1 MSQTGHICVPPLFL
15 DSPGKP
21 CMKWKG
27 WLRAFENYI
36 ISIDGQG
43 YSPERKK
50 SLLFGLLGK
59 AGQEVFDSLPVYVNP
74 HGATAPLNE
83 YQEAVR
89 RLELQYA
96 EECNIMVGRHKFA
109 LRKQEEGETIEEYI
123 ACLRVLAQDCEFAAM
138 TDTYIRDQVVFYC
151 HSKKVQERLL
161 SCRNPSLKDV
171 IAIAKAVERSMVSS
185 KELANT
191 SQASNVFYVQDSRK
205 HVPKA
210 SDRAASDRGG
220 GRRQLVCFRCGS
232 KDHLADS
239 RACPAVHKSCSKCRK
254 LGHFAA
260 VCKAKKY
267 NTGMKV
273 SSVSESDTDADADI
287 VLSIDGE
294 DGRVKGP
301 IGSVMIGVIKLP
313 FTADSGS
320 PLTLISDRTFDSK
333 WQDVR
338 LHETDVSPK
347 AFGEHDIVM
356 KGYFWDSLTFR
367 GRTVRTKIYVAENGR
382 SLVGWKDLA
391 KLGVMLV
398 PGAEDPIVLRDDW
411 VNYVQP
417 DDLHDGLAEVLE
429 MFDSVFE
436 NKVGCVRG
444 FVHAIRLKK
453 GALPIKHKVRTIPLS
468 VRGELKAVL
477 DKLKREGVIEEAG
490 ASEWVSAIV
499 VSKKKRTGDIRL
511 GRRCMSELTPKFNK
525 WYDMNREIEAESDER
540 LRVKARIVAKQEN
553 NKRYADMANRAKTK
567 NIAQGDWV
575 LVKKPNRVM
584 KGESVFQTPVR
595 VQGVTRG
602 AVCLEGAGW
611 RSKDNIVRLKAGQE
625 KIIMKDVRVDGAE
638 CTDDVD
644 EWQTHE
650 ARDVVIDEE
659 ECANTPSRRG
669 ISGQGSAE
677 RCEKAWRG
685 LTDASGQNG
694 CRPESVESDS
704 HNVMVSSREGA
715 CAVKSNSLQYV
726 TPSRPIRRIRAPKRF
741 EDFVMRRL
749 MTPRPIRSE
758 DGRDVRGRRSGK
770 AEARTKRGVAAGR
783 LLVGLIS
790 CGKNK
795 RY

>member
-21 CMKWKG
+21 RMKWKG

-36 ISIDGQG
+36 VSIDGQG

-96 EECNIMVGRHKFA
+96 EE
-109 LRKQEEGETIEEYI
+109 
-123 ACLRVLAQDCEFAAM
+123 
-138 TDTYIRDQVVFYC
+138 
-151 HSKKVQERLL
+151 
-161 SCRNPSLKDV
+161 
-171 IAIAKAVERSMVSS
+171 
-185 KELANT
+185 
-191 SQASNVFYVQDSRK
+191 
-205 HVPKA
+205 
-210 SDRAASDRGG
+210 
-220 GRRQLVCFRCGS
+220 
-232 KDHLADS
+232 
-239 RACPAVHKSCSKCRK
+239 K

-267 NTGMKV
+267 STGMKV

-301 IGSVMIGVIKLP
+301 IGSVMIGAIKLP
-313 FTADSGS
+313 FTADSSS

-367 GRTVRTKIYVAENGR
+367 GRTVRTKIYVAEKGR

-417 DDLHDGLAEVLE
+417 DDLHEGLAEVLE
-429 MFDSVFE
+429 IFDSVFE
-436 NKVGCVRG
+436 NK
-444 FVHAIRLKK
+444 
-453 GALPIKHKVRTIPLS
+453 
-468 VRGELKAVL
+468 
-477 DKLKREGVIEEAG
+477 
-490 ASEWVSAIV
+490 
-499 VSKKKRTGDIRL
+499 
-511 GRRCMSELTPKFNK
+511 
-525 WYDMNREIEAESDER
+525 WYDMKKEIEAGSDER
-540 LRVKARIVAKQEN
+540 LRVKARIMAKQES
-553 NKRYADMANRAKTK
+553 NKRYADIVNRAKTK

-602 AVCLEGAGW
+602 AVCLEGVGW
-611 RSKDNIVRLKAGQE
+611 RSKDDIVRLKAGQE
-625 KIIMKDVRVDGAE
+625 EIIMRGGRMDGAE
-638 CTDDVD
+638 STDDVD

-659 ECANTPSRRG
+659 ECVNTPSSPG
-669 ISGQGSAE
+669 MSGQGSAE

-685 LTDASGQNG
+685 LMDAEGQNG

-704 HNVMVSSREGA
+704 HNVMGSGREDA
-715 CAVKSNSLQYV
+715 CAVRANSLQGDVVRELTYE
-726 TPSRPIRRIRAPKRF
+726 TGRDRIGPSSMFGRLMTSRPIRI
-741 EDFVMRRL
+741 
-749 MTPRPIRSE
+749 E
-758 DGRDVRGRRSGK
+758 DGRDVRGRRGGE
-770 AEARTKRGVAAGR
+770 AEARTKRGFAAGR

>member
-123 ACLRVLAQDCEFAAM
+123 ACLRVLAQDCEFAVM

-205 HVPKA
+205 HVPGN
-210 SDRAASDRGG
+210 SERAASDRGG
-220 GRRQLVCFRCGS
+220 GRRQLVCYRCGS

-273 SSVSESDTDADADI
+273 SSVSENDTDADADM

-338 LHETDVSPK
+338 LHETD
-347 AFGEHDIVM
+347 
-356 KGYFWDSLTFR
+356 
-367 GRTVRTKIYVAENGR
+367 
-382 SLVGWKDLA
+382 
-391 KLGVMLV
+391 
-398 PGAEDPIVLRDDW
+398 
-411 VNYVQP
+411 
-417 DDLHDGLAEVLE
+417 
-429 MFDSVFE
+429 
-436 NKVGCVRG
+436 
-444 FVHAIRLKK
+444 
-453 GALPIKHKVRTIPLS
+453 
-468 VRGELKAVL
+468 
-477 DKLKREGVIEEAG
+477 
-490 ASEWVSAIV
+490 
-499 VSKKKRTGDIRL
+499 
-511 GRRCMSELTPKFNK
+511 

-553 NKRYADMANRAKTK
+553 NKRYADMVNRAKTK

-611 RSKDNIVRLKAGQE
+611 RSKDDIVRLKAGQE
-625 KIIMKDVRVDGAE
+625 KIIMKDVRVHGAE
-638 CTDDVD
+638 GTDDVD

-659 ECANTPSRRG
+659 ECVNTPSRPG
-669 ISGQGSAE
+669 ISGQASAE

-685 LTDASGQNG
+685 LTAASGQNG

-704 HNVMVSSREGA
+704 HNVMGSSLEDA
-715 CAVKSNSLQYV
+715 CAVKANSLQYV

-741 EDFVMRRL
+741 EDFVMR
-749 MTPRPIRSE
+749 
-758 DGRDVRGRRSGK
+758 
-770 AEARTKRGVAAGR
+770 
-783 LLVGLIS
+783 
-790 CGKNK
+790 
-795 RY
+795 

>member
-43 YSPERKK
+43 YNPERKK

-109 LRKQEEGETIEEYI
+109 LQKQEEGETIEEYI
-123 ACLRVLAQDCEFAAM
+123 ACLRVLAQDCEFSAT

-205 HVPKA
+205 H
-210 SDRAASDRGG
+210 
-220 GRRQLVCFRCGS
+220 
-232 KDHLADS
+232 
-239 RACPAVHKSCSKCRK
+239 
-254 LGHFAA
+254 
-260 VCKAKKY
+260 
-267 NTGMKV
+267 
-273 SSVSESDTDADADI
+273 SDTDADADI

-436 NKVGCVRG
+436 NK
-444 FVHAIRLKK
+444 
-453 GALPIKHKVRTIPLS
+453 
-468 VRGELKAVL
+468 
-477 DKLKREGVIEEAG
+477 
-490 ASEWVSAIV
+490 
-499 VSKKKRTGDIRL
+499 
-511 GRRCMSELTPKFNK
+511 

-611 RSKDNIVRLKAGQE
+611 RSKDDIVRLKAGQE

-758 DGRDVRGRRSGK
+758 DGRDVRGRRGGK

>member
-123 ACLRVLAQDCEFAAM
+123 ACLRVLAQDCEFAVM
-138 TDTYIRDQVVFYC
+138 TDT
-151 HSKKVQERLL
+151 
-161 SCRNPSLKDV
+161 
-171 IAIAKAVERSMVSS
+171 
-185 KELANT
+185 
-191 SQASNVFYVQDSRK
+191 
-205 HVPKA
+205 
-210 SDRAASDRGG
+210 
-220 GRRQLVCFRCGS
+220 
-232 KDHLADS
+232 
-239 RACPAVHKSCSKCRK
+239 K

-273 SSVSESDTDADADI
+273 SSVSENDTDADADM

-338 LHETDVSPK
+338 LHETD
-347 AFGEHDIVM
+347 
-356 KGYFWDSLTFR
+356 
-367 GRTVRTKIYVAENGR
+367 
-382 SLVGWKDLA
+382 
-391 KLGVMLV
+391 
-398 PGAEDPIVLRDDW
+398 
-411 VNYVQP
+411 
-417 DDLHDGLAEVLE
+417 
-429 MFDSVFE
+429 
-436 NKVGCVRG
+436 
-444 FVHAIRLKK
+444 
-453 GALPIKHKVRTIPLS
+453 
-468 VRGELKAVL
+468 
-477 DKLKREGVIEEAG
+477 
-490 ASEWVSAIV
+490 
-499 VSKKKRTGDIRL
+499 
-511 GRRCMSELTPKFNK
+511 

-553 NKRYADMANRAKTK
+553 NKRYADMVNRAKTK

-611 RSKDNIVRLKAGQE
+611 RSKDDIVRLKAGQE

-638 CTDDVD
+638 GTDDVD
-644 EWQTHE
+644 EWQIHE

-659 ECANTPSRRG
+659 ECVNTPSKPG
-669 ISGQGSAE
+669 ISGQASAE

-685 LTDASGQNG
+685 LTAASGQNG

-704 HNVMVSSREGA
+704 HNVMGSSLEDA
-715 CAVKSNSLQYV
+715 CAVKANSLQYV

-749 MTPRPIRSE
+749 MTPRPICNE
-758 DGRDVRGRRSGK
+758 DGRDVRGRRGEK
-770 AEARTKRGVAAGR
+770 AEARRKRGVAAGR

>member
-123 ACLRVLAQDCEFAAM
+123 ACLHVLAQDCEFAVM

-171 IAIAKAVERSMVSS
+171 ITIAKAVERSMVSS

-205 HVPKA
+205 HVPGN
-210 SDRAASDRGG
+210 SERAASDRGG
-220 GRRQLVCFRCGS
+220 GRRQLVCYRCGS

-273 SSVSESDTDADADI
+273 SSVSENDTDADADM

-338 LHETDVSPK
+338 LHETD
-347 AFGEHDIVM
+347 
-356 KGYFWDSLTFR
+356 
-367 GRTVRTKIYVAENGR
+367 
-382 SLVGWKDLA
+382 
-391 KLGVMLV
+391 
-398 PGAEDPIVLRDDW
+398 
-411 VNYVQP
+411 
-417 DDLHDGLAEVLE
+417 
-429 MFDSVFE
+429 
-436 NKVGCVRG
+436 
-444 FVHAIRLKK
+444 
-453 GALPIKHKVRTIPLS
+453 
-468 VRGELKAVL
+468 
-477 DKLKREGVIEEAG
+477 
-490 ASEWVSAIV
+490 
-499 VSKKKRTGDIRL
+499 
-511 GRRCMSELTPKFNK
+511 

-553 NKRYADMANRAKTK
+553 NKRYADMVNRAKTK

-611 RSKDNIVRLKAGQE
+611 RSKDDIVRLKAGQE

-638 CTDDVD
+638 GTDDVD

-659 ECANTPSRRG
+659 ECVNTPSRPG
-669 ISGQGSAE
+669 ISRQESAE

-685 LTDASGQNG
+685 LTAASGQNG
-694 CRPESVESDS
+694 CRSESVESDS
-704 HNVMVSSREGA
+704 HNVMGSSLEDA
-715 CAVKSNSLQYV
+715 CAVKANSLQYV

-749 MTPRPIRSE
+749 MTPRPICNE
-758 DGRDVRGRRSGK
+758 DGCDVRGRRGGK

>member
-1 MSQTGHICVPPLFL
+1 
-15 DSPGKP
+15 
-21 CMKWKG
+21 
-27 WLRAFENYI
+27 
-36 ISIDGQG
+36 
-43 YSPERKK
+43 
-50 SLLFGLLGK
+50 
-59 AGQEVFDSLPVYVNP
+59 
-74 HGATAPLNE
+74 
-83 YQEAVR
+83 
-89 RLELQYA
+89 
-96 EECNIMVGRHKFA
+96 
-109 LRKQEEGETIEEYI
+109 
-123 ACLRVLAQDCEFAAM
+123 
-138 TDTYIRDQVVFYC
+138 
-151 HSKKVQERLL
+151 
-161 SCRNPSLKDV
+161 
-171 IAIAKAVERSMVSS
+171 
-185 KELANT
+185 
-191 SQASNVFYVQDSRK
+191 
-205 HVPKA
+205 
-210 SDRAASDRGG
+210 
-220 GRRQLVCFRCGS
+220 
-232 KDHLADS
+232 
-239 RACPAVHKSCSKCRK
+239 
-254 LGHFAA
+254 
-260 VCKAKKY
+260 
-267 NTGMKV
+267 MKV
-273 SSVSESDTDADADI
+273 SSVSESDTDADADM

-294 DGRVKGP
+294 DGRVKGS

-347 AFGEHDIVM
+347 AFGEHNIVM

-367 GRTVRTKIYVAENGR
+367 GHTVRTKIYVAENGR

-436 NKVGCVRG
+436 NK
-444 FVHAIRLKK
+444 
-453 GALPIKHKVRTIPLS
+453 
-468 VRGELKAVL
+468 
-477 DKLKREGVIEEAG
+477 
-490 ASEWVSAIV
+490 
-499 VSKKKRTGDIRL
+499 
-511 GRRCMSELTPKFNK
+511 

-553 NKRYADMANRAKTK
+553 NKRYTDMVNRAKTK

-611 RSKDNIVRLKAGQE
+611 RSKDDIVRLKAGQE

-659 ECANTPSRRG
+659 ECANTPSRPG

-685 LTDASGQNG
+685 LTAASGQNG

-704 HNVMVSSREGA
+704 HNVMVSSLEDA
-715 CAVKSNSLQYV
+715 CAVKANSLQYV

-741 EDFVMRRL
+741 EDFVMR
-749 MTPRPIRSE
+749 
-758 DGRDVRGRRSGK
+758 
-770 AEARTKRGVAAGR
+770 
-783 LLVGLIS
+783 
-790 CGKNK
+790 
-795 RY
+795 

>member
-123 ACLRVLAQDCEFAAM
+123 ACLRVLAQDCEFAVM
-138 TDTYIRDQVVFYC
+138 TDT
-151 HSKKVQERLL
+151 
-161 SCRNPSLKDV
+161 
-171 IAIAKAVERSMVSS
+171 
-185 KELANT
+185 
-191 SQASNVFYVQDSRK
+191 
-205 HVPKA
+205 
-210 SDRAASDRGG
+210 
-220 GRRQLVCFRCGS
+220 
-232 KDHLADS
+232 
-239 RACPAVHKSCSKCRK
+239 K

-273 SSVSESDTDADADI
+273 SSVSENDTDADADM

-338 LHETDVSPK
+338 LHETD
-347 AFGEHDIVM
+347 
-356 KGYFWDSLTFR
+356 
-367 GRTVRTKIYVAENGR
+367 
-382 SLVGWKDLA
+382 
-391 KLGVMLV
+391 
-398 PGAEDPIVLRDDW
+398 
-411 VNYVQP
+411 
-417 DDLHDGLAEVLE
+417 
-429 MFDSVFE
+429 
-436 NKVGCVRG
+436 
-444 FVHAIRLKK
+444 
-453 GALPIKHKVRTIPLS
+453 
-468 VRGELKAVL
+468 
-477 DKLKREGVIEEAG
+477 
-490 ASEWVSAIV
+490 
-499 VSKKKRTGDIRL
+499 
-511 GRRCMSELTPKFNK
+511 

-553 NKRYADMANRAKTK
+553 NKRYADMVNRAKTK

-611 RSKDNIVRLKAGQE
+611 RSKDDIVRLKAGQE

-638 CTDDVD
+638 GTDDVD

-659 ECANTPSRRG
+659 ECVNTPSRPG

-685 LTDASGQNG
+685 LTAASGQNG

-704 HNVMVSSREGA
+704 HNVMGSSLEDA
-715 CAVKSNSLQYV
+715 CAVKANSLQYV

-749 MTPRPIRSE
+749 MTPQPICNE
-758 DGRDVRGRRSGK
+758 DGRDIRGRRGGK

>member
-123 ACLRVLAQDCEFAAM
+123 ACLRVLAQDCEFAVM

-191 SQASNVFYVQDSRK
+191 CQASNVFYVQDSRK
-205 HVPKA
+205 HVPGN
-210 SDRAASDRGG
+210 SERAASDRGG
-220 GRRQLVCFRCGS
+220 GRRQLVCYRCGS

-273 SSVSESDTDADADI
+273 SSVSENDTDADADM

-338 LHETDVSPK
+338 LHEMDVSPK

-391 KLGVMLV
+391 KL
-398 PGAEDPIVLRDDW
+398 
-411 VNYVQP
+411 
-417 DDLHDGLAEVLE
+417 
-429 MFDSVFE
+429 
-436 NKVGCVRG
+436 
-444 FVHAIRLKK
+444 
-453 GALPIKHKVRTIPLS
+453 
-468 VRGELKAVL
+468 
-477 DKLKREGVIEEAG
+477 
-490 ASEWVSAIV
+490 
-499 VSKKKRTGDIRL
+499 
-511 GRRCMSELTPKFNK
+511 
-525 WYDMNREIEAESDER
+525 
-540 LRVKARIVAKQEN
+540 
-553 NKRYADMANRAKTK
+553 
-567 NIAQGDWV
+567 AQGDWV

-611 RSKDNIVRLKAGQE
+611 RSKDDIVRLKAGQE

-638 CTDDVD
+638 GTDDVD

-659 ECANTPSRRG
+659 ECVNTPSRPG

-685 LTDASGQNG
+685 LTAASGQNG

-704 HNVMVSSREGA
+704 HNVMGSSLEDA
-715 CAVKSNSLQYV
+715 CAVKANSLQYV

-741 EDFVMRRL
+741 EDFVMRTTTRKSQACRRARFRD
-749 MTPRPIRSE
+749 TPPLLPPLVAPFAVHESGGTAEGAAE
-758 DGRDVRGRRSGK
+758 DLNAAREVRRNLP
-770 AEARTKRGVAAGR
+770 AVILHRTPTA
-783 LLVGLIS
+783 IS
-790 CGKNK
+790 AVSAL
-795 RY
+795 

>member
-83 YQEAVR
+83 YQEAVQ

-151 HSKKVQERLL
+151 HSKKVQER
-161 SCRNPSLKDV
+161 SNRGSRCIRMGVRN
-171 IAIAKAVERSMVSS
+171 RG
-185 KELANT
+185 
-191 SQASNVFYVQDSRK
+191 VQEEE
-205 HVPKA
+205 
-210 SDRAASDRGG
+210 DRG
-220 GRRQLVCFRCGS
+220 
-232 KDHLADS
+232 H
-239 RACPAVHKSCSKCRK
+239 
-254 LGHFAA
+254 
-260 VCKAKKY
+260 
-267 NTGMKV
+267 
-273 SSVSESDTDADADI
+273 SV
-287 VLSIDGE
+287 
-294 DGRVKGP
+294 
-301 IGSVMIGVIKLP
+301 
-313 FTADSGS
+313 
-320 PLTLISDRTFDSK
+320 
-333 WQDVR
+333 
-338 LHETDVSPK
+338 
-347 AFGEHDIVM
+347 
-356 KGYFWDSLTFR
+356 
-367 GRTVRTKIYVAENGR
+367 
-382 SLVGWKDLA
+382 
-391 KLGVMLV
+391 
-398 PGAEDPIVLRDDW
+398 
-411 VNYVQP
+411 
-417 DDLHDGLAEVLE
+417 
-429 MFDSVFE
+429 
-436 NKVGCVRG
+436 
-444 FVHAIRLKK
+444 
-453 GALPIKHKVRTIPLS
+453 
-468 VRGELKAVL
+468 
-477 DKLKREGVIEEAG
+477 
-490 ASEWVSAIV
+490 
-499 VSKKKRTGDIRL
+499 
-511 GRRCMSELTPKFNK
+511 

-602 AVCLEGAGW
+602 AVCLEGARW
-611 RSKDNIVRLKAGQE
+611 RSKDDIVRLKAGQE

-677 RCEKAWRG
+677 RCKKAWRG
-685 LTDASGQNG
+685 LTDA
-694 CRPESVESDS
+694 
-704 HNVMVSSREGA
+704 
-715 CAVKSNSLQYV
+715 
-726 TPSRPIRRIRAPKRF
+726 
-741 EDFVMRRL
+741 
-749 MTPRPIRSE
+749 
-758 DGRDVRGRRSGK
+758 
-770 AEARTKRGVAAGR
+770 
-783 LLVGLIS
+783 
-790 CGKNK
+790 
-795 RY
+795 

>member
-59 AGQEVFDSLPVYVNP
+59 AGQEVFDSMPVYVNP

-109 LRKQEEGETIEEYI
+109 LRKQEEGKTIEEYI

-171 IAIAKAVERSMVSS
+171 IAIAKAVERSMISS

-210 SDRAASDRGG
+210 SDRAASDRRG

-301 IGSVMIGVIKLP
+301 IGTVMIGVIKLP

-398 PGAEDPIVLRDDW
+398 PGAEDPIVLK
-411 VNYVQP
+411 
-417 DDLHDGLAEVLE
+417 DDL
-429 MFDSVFE
+429 
-436 NKVGCVRG
+436 VR
-444 FVHAIRLKK
+444 AIRDAPCPGDKD
-453 GALPIKHKVRTIPLS
+453 ALRSFLGLSEYYSKFMQGYATTVEPLRKLLRKNEKYTWTQEQSTAFES
-468 VRGELKAVL
+468 VKQ
-477 DKLKREGVIEEAG
+477 
-490 ASEWVSAIV
+490 AIAAA
-499 VSKKKRTGDIRL
+499 
-511 GRRCMSELTPKFNK
+511 P
-525 WYDMNREIEAESDER
+525 EIEAESDER

-611 RSKDNIVRLKAGQE
+611 RSKDDIVRLKAGQE

-715 CAVKSNSLQYV
+715 CAVKANSLQYV

-749 MTPRPIRSE
+749 MRPRPIRSE
-758 DGRDVRGRRSGK
+758 DGRDVRGRRGGK
-770 AEARTKRGVAAGR
+770 AEARTKRGVAASR

>member
-1 MSQTGHICVPPLFL
+1 
-15 DSPGKP
+15 
-21 CMKWKG
+21 MKWKG

-123 ACLRVLAQDCEFAAM
+123 ACLRVLAQDCEFAVM

-205 HVPKA
+205 HVPGN
-210 SDRAASDRGG
+210 SERAASDRGG
-220 GRRQLVCFRCGS
+220 GRRQLVCYRCGS

-273 SSVSESDTDADADI
+273 SSVSENDTDADADM

-338 LHETDVSPK
+338 LHETD
-347 AFGEHDIVM
+347 
-356 KGYFWDSLTFR
+356 
-367 GRTVRTKIYVAENGR
+367 
-382 SLVGWKDLA
+382 
-391 KLGVMLV
+391 
-398 PGAEDPIVLRDDW
+398 
-411 VNYVQP
+411 
-417 DDLHDGLAEVLE
+417 
-429 MFDSVFE
+429 
-436 NKVGCVRG
+436 
-444 FVHAIRLKK
+444 
-453 GALPIKHKVRTIPLS
+453 
-468 VRGELKAVL
+468 
-477 DKLKREGVIEEAG
+477 
-490 ASEWVSAIV
+490 
-499 VSKKKRTGDIRL
+499 
-511 GRRCMSELTPKFNK
+511 

-553 NKRYADMANRAKTK
+553 NKRYADMVNRAKTK

-611 RSKDNIVRLKAGQE
+611 RSKDDIVRLKAGQE

-638 CTDDVD
+638 GTDDVD

-659 ECANTPSRRG
+659 ECMNTPSRPG
-669 ISGQGSAE
+669 ISGQASAE

-685 LTDASGQNG
+685 LTAASGQNG

-704 HNVMVSSREGA
+704 HNVMGSSLEDA
-715 CAVKSNSLQYV
+715 CAVKANSLQYV

-749 MTPRPIRSE
+749 MTPRPICNE
-758 DGRDVRGRRSGK
+758 DGRDVRGRRGGK
-770 AEARTKRGVAAGR
+770 AEARRKRGVAAGR
-783 LLVGLIS
+783 LLVGLIY

>member
-123 ACLRVLAQDCEFAAM
+123 ACLRVLAQDCEFAVM

-205 HVPKA
+205 HVPGN
-210 SDRAASDRGG
+210 SERAASDRGG
-220 GRRQLVCFRCGS
+220 GRRQLVCYRCGS

-273 SSVSESDTDADADI
+273 SSVSENDTDADADM

-338 LHETDVSPK
+338 LHETD
-347 AFGEHDIVM
+347 
-356 KGYFWDSLTFR
+356 
-367 GRTVRTKIYVAENGR
+367 
-382 SLVGWKDLA
+382 
-391 KLGVMLV
+391 
-398 PGAEDPIVLRDDW
+398 
-411 VNYVQP
+411 
-417 DDLHDGLAEVLE
+417 
-429 MFDSVFE
+429 
-436 NKVGCVRG
+436 
-444 FVHAIRLKK
+444 
-453 GALPIKHKVRTIPLS
+453 
-468 VRGELKAVL
+468 
-477 DKLKREGVIEEAG
+477 
-490 ASEWVSAIV
+490 
-499 VSKKKRTGDIRL
+499 
-511 GRRCMSELTPKFNK
+511 

-553 NKRYADMANRAKTK
+553 NKRYADMVNRAKTK

-595 VQGVTRG
+595 VQGGTRG

-611 RSKDNIVRLKAGQE
+611 RSKDDIVRLKAGQE

-638 CTDDVD
+638 GTDDVD

-659 ECANTPSRRG
+659 ECVNTPSRPG
-669 ISGQGSAE
+669 ISGQASAE

-685 LTDASGQNG
+685 LTAASGQNG

-704 HNVMVSSREGA
+704 HNVMGSSLEDA
-715 CAVKSNSLQYV
+715 CAVKANSLQYV

-749 MTPRPIRSE
+749 MTPRPICNE
-758 DGRDVRGRRSGK
+758 DGRDVRGRRGGK
-770 AEARTKRGVAAGR
+770 AEARRKRGVAAGR

>member
-36 ISIDGQG
+36 VSIDGQG

-96 EECNIMVGRHKFA
+96 EE
-109 LRKQEEGETIEEYI
+109 
-123 ACLRVLAQDCEFAAM
+123 
-138 TDTYIRDQVVFYC
+138 
-151 HSKKVQERLL
+151 
-161 SCRNPSLKDV
+161 
-171 IAIAKAVERSMVSS
+171 
-185 KELANT
+185 
-191 SQASNVFYVQDSRK
+191 
-205 HVPKA
+205 
-210 SDRAASDRGG
+210 
-220 GRRQLVCFRCGS
+220 
-232 KDHLADS
+232 
-239 RACPAVHKSCSKCRK
+239 K

-267 NTGMKV
+267 STGMKV

-301 IGSVMIGVIKLP
+301 IGSVMIGAIKLP

-320 PLTLISDRTFDSK
+320 PLTLISDRTFDLK

-367 GRTVRTKIYVAENGR
+367 GRTVRTKIYVAEKGR

-417 DDLHDGLAEVLE
+417 DDLHEGLAEVLE
-429 MFDSVFE
+429 IFDSVLE

-477 DKLKREGVIEEAG
+477 DKLKMEGVIEEAG

-525 WYDMNREIEAESDER
+525 WYDMKEEIEAGSDER
-540 LRVKARIVAKQEN
+540 LRVKARIMAKQES
-553 NKRYADMANRAKTK
+553 NKRYADIVNRAKTK

-602 AVCLEGAGW
+602 AVCLEGVGW
-611 RSKDNIVRLKAGQE
+611 RSKDDIVRLKAGQE
-625 KIIMKDVRVDGAE
+625 EIIMKGGRVDGAE

-644 EWQTHE
+644 EWQSHE

-669 ISGQGSAE
+669 RIGHGSAE

-685 LTDASGQNG
+685 LMDAEGQNG
-694 CRPESVESDS
+694 CRPESEESDS
-704 HNVMVSSREGA
+704 HNVMGSGREDA
-715 CAVKSNSLQYV
+715 CAVRANSLQGDVVRELTYE
-726 TPSRPIRRIRAPKRF
+726 TGRERIGPSSMFGRLTTSRPIRI
-741 EDFVMRRL
+741 
-749 MTPRPIRSE
+749 E
-758 DGRDVRGRRSGK
+758 DGRDVRGRRGRDGER
-770 AEARTKRGVAAGR
+770 ANKRGVARWPAPRGPCFLR
-783 LLVGLIS
+783 QD
-790 CGKNK
+790 NK
-795 RY
+795 RYYNATRLPRILHTCHYCYPKE

>member
-1 MSQTGHICVPPLFL
+1 
-15 DSPGKP
+15 
-21 CMKWKG
+21 
-27 WLRAFENYI
+27 
-36 ISIDGQG
+36 
-43 YSPERKK
+43 
-50 SLLFGLLGK
+50 
-59 AGQEVFDSLPVYVNP
+59 
-74 HGATAPLNE
+74 
-83 YQEAVR
+83 
-89 RLELQYA
+89 
-96 EECNIMVGRHKFA
+96 
-109 LRKQEEGETIEEYI
+109 
-123 ACLRVLAQDCEFAAM
+123 
-138 TDTYIRDQVVFYC
+138 
-151 HSKKVQERLL
+151 
-161 SCRNPSLKDV
+161 
-171 IAIAKAVERSMVSS
+171 
-185 KELANT
+185 
-191 SQASNVFYVQDSRK
+191 
-205 HVPKA
+205 
-210 SDRAASDRGG
+210 
-220 GRRQLVCFRCGS
+220 
-232 KDHLADS
+232 
-239 RACPAVHKSCSKCRK
+239 
-254 LGHFAA
+254 
-260 VCKAKKY
+260 
-267 NTGMKV
+267 MKV
-273 SSVSESDTDADADI
+273 SSVSESDTDADADM

-347 AFGEHDIVM
+347 AFGEQDIVM

-490 ASEWVSAIV
+490 ASELVSAIV
-499 VSKKKRTGDIRL
+499 
-511 GRRCMSELTPKFNK
+511 

-553 NKRYADMANRAKTK
+553 NKRYADMVNRAKTK

-611 RSKDNIVRLKAGQE
+611 RSKDDIVRLKAGQE

-659 ECANTPSRRG
+659 ECANTPSRPG

-685 LTDASGQNG
+685 LTAASGQNG

-704 HNVMVSSREGA
+704 HNVMGSSRKDA
-715 CAVKSNSLQYV
+715 CAVKANSLQYV

-758 DGRDVRGRRSGK
+758 DGRDVRGRRGGK

>member
-123 ACLRVLAQDCEFAAM
+123 ACLRVLAQDCEFAVM

-205 HVPKA
+205 HVPGN
-210 SDRAASDRGG
+210 SERAASDRGG
-220 GRRQLVCFRCGS
+220 GRRQLVCYRCGS
-232 KDHLADS
+232 KDPLADS

-273 SSVSESDTDADADI
+273 SSVSENDTDADADM

-338 LHETDVSPK
+338 LHETD
-347 AFGEHDIVM
+347 
-356 KGYFWDSLTFR
+356 
-367 GRTVRTKIYVAENGR
+367 
-382 SLVGWKDLA
+382 
-391 KLGVMLV
+391 
-398 PGAEDPIVLRDDW
+398 
-411 VNYVQP
+411 
-417 DDLHDGLAEVLE
+417 
-429 MFDSVFE
+429 
-436 NKVGCVRG
+436 
-444 FVHAIRLKK
+444 
-453 GALPIKHKVRTIPLS
+453 
-468 VRGELKAVL
+468 
-477 DKLKREGVIEEAG
+477 
-490 ASEWVSAIV
+490 
-499 VSKKKRTGDIRL
+499 
-511 GRRCMSELTPKFNK
+511 

-553 NKRYADMANRAKTK
+553 NKRYADMVNRAKTK

-611 RSKDNIVRLKAGQE
+611 RSKDDIVRLKAGQE
-625 KIIMKDVRVDGAE
+625 KIIMKDVHVDGAE
-638 CTDDVD
+638 GTDDVD

-659 ECANTPSRRG
+659 ECVNTPSRPG

-685 LTDASGQNG
+685 LTAASGQNG

-704 HNVMVSSREGA
+704 HNVMGSSLEDA
-715 CAVKSNSLQYV
+715 CAVKANSLQYV
-726 TPSRPIRRIRAPKRF
+726 TPSRPIRRIRAPKRL

-749 MTPRPIRSE
+749 MTPRPICNE
-758 DGRDVRGRRSGK
+758 DGRDVRGRRGGK

>member
-1 MSQTGHICVPPLFL
+1 
-15 DSPGKP
+15 
-21 CMKWKG
+21 
-27 WLRAFENYI
+27 
-36 ISIDGQG
+36 
-43 YSPERKK
+43 
-50 SLLFGLLGK
+50 
-59 AGQEVFDSLPVYVNP
+59 
-74 HGATAPLNE
+74 
-83 YQEAVR
+83 
-89 RLELQYA
+89 
-96 EECNIMVGRHKFA
+96 
-109 LRKQEEGETIEEYI
+109 
-123 ACLRVLAQDCEFAAM
+123 
-138 TDTYIRDQVVFYC
+138 
-151 HSKKVQERLL
+151 
-161 SCRNPSLKDV
+161 
-171 IAIAKAVERSMVSS
+171 
-185 KELANT
+185 
-191 SQASNVFYVQDSRK
+191 
-205 HVPKA
+205 
-210 SDRAASDRGG
+210 
-220 GRRQLVCFRCGS
+220 
-232 KDHLADS
+232 
-239 RACPAVHKSCSKCRK
+239 
-254 LGHFAA
+254 
-260 VCKAKKY
+260 
-267 NTGMKV
+267 MKV
-273 SSVSESDTDADADI
+273 NSVSENDTDADADM

-356 KGYFWDSLTFR
+356 KGYFWDSLAFR

-391 KLGVMLV
+391 KL
-398 PGAEDPIVLRDDW
+398 
-411 VNYVQP
+411 
-417 DDLHDGLAEVLE
+417 
-429 MFDSVFE
+429 
-436 NKVGCVRG
+436 
-444 FVHAIRLKK
+444 
-453 GALPIKHKVRTIPLS
+453 
-468 VRGELKAVL
+468 
-477 DKLKREGVIEEAG
+477 
-490 ASEWVSAIV
+490 
-499 VSKKKRTGDIRL
+499 
-511 GRRCMSELTPKFNK
+511 
-525 WYDMNREIEAESDER
+525 ESDER

-553 NKRYADMANRAKTK
+553 NKRYADMVNRAKTK

-611 RSKDNIVRLKAGQE
+611 RSKDDIVRLKAGQE

-638 CTDDVD
+638 GTDDVD

-659 ECANTPSRRG
+659 ECVNTPSRPG
-669 ISGQGSAE
+669 ISGQASAE

-685 LTDASGQNG
+685 LTAASGQNG

-704 HNVMVSSREGA
+704 HNVMGSSLEDA
-715 CAVKSNSLQYV
+715 CAVKANSLQYV

-749 MTPRPIRSE
+749 MTPRPICNE
-758 DGRDVRGRRSGK
+758 DGRDVRGRRGGK
-770 AEARTKRGVAAGR
+770 AEARRKRGVAAGR

>member
-1 MSQTGHICVPPLFL
+1 
-15 DSPGKP
+15 
-21 CMKWKG
+21 MKWKG

-50 SLLFGLLGK
+50 YLLFGLLGK
-59 AGQEVFDSLPVYVNP
+59 AGQVVFDSLPVYVNP

-205 HVPKA
+205 HRIAGPALPRTKA
-210 SDRAASDRGG
+210 VLNAGSWATL
-220 GRRQLVCFRCGS
+220 RQYV
-232 KDHLADS
+232 KQ
-239 RACPAVHKSCSKCRK
+239 KI
-254 LGHFAA
+254 
-260 VCKAKKY
+260 Y

-273 SSVSESDTDADADI
+273 SSVSESDTDADADM

-436 NKVGCVRG
+436 NKDLNVTV
-444 FVHAIRLKK
+444 
-453 GALPIKHKVRTIPLS
+453 IKAPFT
-468 VRGELKAVL
+468 
-477 DKLKREGVIEEAG
+477 
-490 ASEWVSAIV
+490 
-499 VSKKKRTGDIRL
+499 
-511 GRRCMSELTPKFNK
+511 
-525 WYDMNREIEAESDER
+525 R
-540 LRVKARIVAKQEN
+540 LRHS
-553 NKRYADMANRAKTK
+553 
-567 NIAQGDWV
+567 
-575 LVKKPNRVM
+575 P
-584 KGESVFQTPVR
+584 
-595 VQGVTRG
+595 
-602 AVCLEGAGW
+602 
-611 RSKDNIVRLKAGQE
+611 
-625 KIIMKDVRVDGAE
+625 
-638 CTDDVD
+638 
-644 EWQTHE
+644 
-650 ARDVVIDEE
+650 
-659 ECANTPSRRG
+659 
-669 ISGQGSAE
+669 
-677 RCEKAWRG
+677 
-685 LTDASGQNG
+685 
-694 CRPESVESDS
+694 
-704 HNVMVSSREGA
+704 
-715 CAVKSNSLQYV
+715 
-726 TPSRPIRRIRAPKRF
+726 
-741 EDFVMRRL
+741 
-749 MTPRPIRSE
+749 
-758 DGRDVRGRRSGK
+758 
-770 AEARTKRGVAAGR
+770 
-783 LLVGLIS
+783 
-790 CGKNK
+790 
-795 RY
+795 

>member
-123 ACLRVLAQDCEFAAM
+123 ACLRVLAQDCEFAVM

-205 HVPKA
+205 HVPGN
-210 SDRAASDRGG
+210 SERAASDRGG
-220 GRRQLVCFRCGS
+220 GRRQLVCYRCGS

-239 RACPAVHKSCSKCRK
+239 RACPAVRKSCSKCRK

-273 SSVSESDTDADADI
+273 SSVSENDTDADADM

-356 KGYFWDSLTFR
+356 KGYFWDFLTFR

-436 NKVGCVRG
+436 NK
-444 FVHAIRLKK
+444 
-453 GALPIKHKVRTIPLS
+453 
-468 VRGELKAVL
+468 
-477 DKLKREGVIEEAG
+477 
-490 ASEWVSAIV
+490 
-499 VSKKKRTGDIRL
+499 
-511 GRRCMSELTPKFNK
+511 

-553 NKRYADMANRAKTK
+553 NKRYADMVNRAKTK

-611 RSKDNIVRLKAGQE
+611 RSKDDIVRLKAGQE

-638 CTDDVD
+638 GTDDVD

-659 ECANTPSRRG
+659 ECVNTPSSPG
-669 ISGQGSAE
+669 MSGQGSAE

-685 LTDASGQNG
+685 LTAASGQNG

-704 HNVMVSSREGA
+704 HNVMGSSLEDA
-715 CAVKSNSLQYV
+715 CAVKANSLQYV

-749 MTPRPIRSE
+749 MTPRPICNE
-758 DGRDVRGRRSGK
+758 DGRDVRGRRGGE

>member
-1 MSQTGHICVPPLFL
+1 MFQTGHICVPPLFL

-239 RACPAVHKSCSKCRK
+239 SACPAVHKSCSKCRK

-429 MFDSVFE
+429 MFDSVF
-436 NKVGCVRG
+436 
-444 FVHAIRLKK
+444 
-453 GALPIKHKVRTIPLS
+453 
-468 VRGELKAVL
+468 
-477 DKLKREGVIEEAG
+477 
-490 ASEWVSAIV
+490 
-499 VSKKKRTGDIRL
+499 
-511 GRRCMSELTPKFNK
+511 
-525 WYDMNREIEAESDER
+525 
-540 LRVKARIVAKQEN
+540 
-553 NKRYADMANRAKTK
+553 
-567 NIAQGDWV
+567 
-575 LVKKPNRVM
+575 
-584 KGESVFQTPVR
+584 
-595 VQGVTRG
+595 
-602 AVCLEGAGW
+602 
-611 RSKDNIVRLKAGQE
+611 
-625 KIIMKDVRVDGAE
+625 
-638 CTDDVD
+638 
-644 EWQTHE
+644 
-650 ARDVVIDEE
+650 
-659 ECANTPSRRG
+659 
-669 ISGQGSAE
+669 
-677 RCEKAWRG
+677 
-685 LTDASGQNG
+685 
-694 CRPESVESDS
+694 
-704 HNVMVSSREGA
+704 
-715 CAVKSNSLQYV
+715 
-726 TPSRPIRRIRAPKRF
+726 
-741 EDFVMRRL
+741 
-749 MTPRPIRSE
+749 
-758 DGRDVRGRRSGK
+758 
-770 AEARTKRGVAAGR
+770 
-783 LLVGLIS
+783 
-790 CGKNK
+790 
-795 RY
+795 

>member
-1 MSQTGHICVPPLFL
+1 MSQTGHICIPPLFL

-59 AGQEVFDSLPVYVNP
+59 AGQEVFDSMPVYVNP

-210 SDRAASDRGG
+210 SDRAASDRRG
-220 GRRQLVCFRCGS
+220 GRRQLVCFICGS

-273 SSVSESDTDADADI
+273 SSVSESDTDADI

-347 AFGEHDIVM
+347 AFGEHDVVM

-382 SLVGWKDLA
+382 SLVGWKDPA

-398 PGAEDPIVLRDDW
+398 PGAEDPIVLK
-411 VNYVQP
+411 
-417 DDLHDGLAEVLE
+417 DDL
-429 MFDSVFE
+429 
-436 NKVGCVRG
+436 VR
-444 FVHAIRLKK
+444 AIRDAPCPGDKDALRSFLGLSEYYSKFMQGYATTVEPLRKLLRKNKK
-453 GALPIKHKVRTIPLS
+453 YTWTQEQSTAFES
-468 VRGELKAVL
+468 VKQ
-477 DKLKREGVIEEAG
+477 
-490 ASEWVSAIV
+490 AIAAA
-499 VSKKKRTGDIRL
+499 
-511 GRRCMSELTPKFNK
+511 P

-584 KGESVFQTPVR
+584 KGESVFQTLVR

-611 RSKDNIVRLKAGQE
+611 RSKDDIVRLKAGQE

-659 ECANTPSRRG
+659 ECANTPSRG
-669 ISGQGSAE
+669 VQS
-677 RCEKAWRG
+677 
-685 LTDASGQNG
+685 DA
-694 CRPESVESDS
+694 
-704 HNVMVSSREGA
+704 
-715 CAVKSNSLQYV
+715 
-726 TPSRPIRRIRAPKRF
+726 RRQC
-741 EDFVMRRL
+741 
-749 MTPRPIRSE
+749 
-758 DGRDVRGRRSGK
+758 
-770 AEARTKRGVAAGR
+770 VA
-783 LLVGLIS
+783 
-790 CGKNK
+790 
-795 RY
+795 

>member
-21 CMKWKG
+21 RMKWKG

-36 ISIDGQG
+36 VSIDGQG

-96 EECNIMVGRHKFA
+96 EE
-109 LRKQEEGETIEEYI
+109 
-123 ACLRVLAQDCEFAAM
+123 
-138 TDTYIRDQVVFYC
+138 
-151 HSKKVQERLL
+151 
-161 SCRNPSLKDV
+161 
-171 IAIAKAVERSMVSS
+171 
-185 KELANT
+185 
-191 SQASNVFYVQDSRK
+191 
-205 HVPKA
+205 
-210 SDRAASDRGG
+210 
-220 GRRQLVCFRCGS
+220 
-232 KDHLADS
+232 
-239 RACPAVHKSCSKCRK
+239 K

-267 NTGMKV
+267 STGMKV

-301 IGSVMIGVIKLP
+301 IGSIMIGAIKLP
-313 FTADSGS
+313 FTADSSS

-367 GRTVRTKIYVAENGR
+367 GRTVRTKIYVAEKGR

-417 DDLHDGLAEVLE
+417 DDLHEGLAEVLE
-429 MFDSVFE
+429 IFDSVFE

-477 DKLKREGVIEEAG
+477 DKLKMEGVIEEAG

-525 WYDMNREIEAESDER
+525 WYDMKKEIEAGSDER
-540 LRVKARIVAKQEN
+540 LRVKARIMAKQES
-553 NKRYADMANRAKTK
+553 NKRYADIVNRAKTK

-602 AVCLEGAGW
+602 AVCLEGVGW
-611 RSKDNIVRLKAGQE
+611 RSKDDIVRLKAGQE
-625 KIIMKDVRVDGAE
+625 EIIMRGGRMDGAE
-638 CTDDVD
+638 STDDVD
-644 EWQTHE
+644 EWQSHE

-669 ISGQGSAE
+669 RIGHGSAE

-685 LTDASGQNG
+685 LMDAEGQNG

-704 HNVMVSSREGA
+704 HNVMGSGREDA
-715 CAVKSNSLQYV
+715 CAVRANSLQGDVVRELTYE
-726 TPSRPIRRIRAPKRF
+726 TGRDRIGPSSMFGRLMTSRPIRI
-741 EDFVMRRL
+741 
-749 MTPRPIRSE
+749 E
-758 DGRDVRGRRSGK
+758 DGRDVRGRRGREGEK
-770 AEARTKRGVAAGR
+770 REEARCCALAGSSWALFLAAR
-783 LLVGLIS
+783 
-790 CGKNK
+790 
-795 RY
+795 

>member
-123 ACLRVLAQDCEFAAM
+123 ACLRVLAQDCEFAVM

-205 HVPKA
+205 HVPGN
-210 SDRAASDRGG
+210 SERAASDRGG
-220 GRRQLVCFRCGS
+220 GRRQLVCYRCGS
-232 KDHLADS
+232 KDHVADS

-273 SSVSESDTDADADI
+273 SSVSENDTDTDADM

-320 PLTLISDRTFDSK
+320 PLTMISDRTFDSK

-338 LHETDVSPK
+338 LHETD
-347 AFGEHDIVM
+347 
-356 KGYFWDSLTFR
+356 
-367 GRTVRTKIYVAENGR
+367 
-382 SLVGWKDLA
+382 
-391 KLGVMLV
+391 
-398 PGAEDPIVLRDDW
+398 
-411 VNYVQP
+411 
-417 DDLHDGLAEVLE
+417 
-429 MFDSVFE
+429 
-436 NKVGCVRG
+436 
-444 FVHAIRLKK
+444 
-453 GALPIKHKVRTIPLS
+453 
-468 VRGELKAVL
+468 
-477 DKLKREGVIEEAG
+477 
-490 ASEWVSAIV
+490 
-499 VSKKKRTGDIRL
+499 
-511 GRRCMSELTPKFNK
+511 

-540 LRVKARIVAKQEN
+540 LRVIARIVAKQEN
-553 NKRYADMANRAKTK
+553 NKRYAEMVNRAKTK

-602 AVCLEGAGW
+602 AVCLEGVGW
-611 RSKDNIVRLKAGQE
+611 RSKDDIVRLKAGQE

-638 CTDDVD
+638 GTDDVD

-659 ECANTPSRRG
+659 ECVNTPSRPG

-685 LTDASGQNG
+685 LTAASGQNG

-704 HNVMVSSREGA
+704 HNVMGSSLEDA
-715 CAVKSNSLQYV
+715 CAVKANSLQYV

-749 MTPRPIRSE
+749 MTPQPICNE
-758 DGRDVRGRRSGK
+758 DGRDVRGRRGGK

>member
-1 MSQTGHICVPPLFL
+1 
-15 DSPGKP
+15 
-21 CMKWKG
+21 MKWKG

-123 ACLRVLAQDCEFAAM
+123 ACLRVLAQDCEFAVM

-191 SQASNVFYVQDSRK
+191 SQSSNVFYVQDSRK
-205 HVPKA
+205 HVPGN
-210 SDRAASDRGG
+210 SERAASDRGG
-220 GRRQLVCFRCGS
+220 GRRQLVCYRCGS

-273 SSVSESDTDADADI
+273 SSVSENDTDADADM

-294 DGRVKGP
+294 DCRVKGP

-338 LHETDVSPK
+338 LHETD
-347 AFGEHDIVM
+347 
-356 KGYFWDSLTFR
+356 
-367 GRTVRTKIYVAENGR
+367 
-382 SLVGWKDLA
+382 
-391 KLGVMLV
+391 
-398 PGAEDPIVLRDDW
+398 
-411 VNYVQP
+411 
-417 DDLHDGLAEVLE
+417 
-429 MFDSVFE
+429 
-436 NKVGCVRG
+436 
-444 FVHAIRLKK
+444 
-453 GALPIKHKVRTIPLS
+453 
-468 VRGELKAVL
+468 
-477 DKLKREGVIEEAG
+477 
-490 ASEWVSAIV
+490 
-499 VSKKKRTGDIRL
+499 
-511 GRRCMSELTPKFNK
+511 

-553 NKRYADMANRAKTK
+553 NKRYADMVNRAKTK

-611 RSKDNIVRLKAGQE
+611 RSKDDIVRLKAGQE

-638 CTDDVD
+638 GTDDVD

-659 ECANTPSRRG
+659 ECVNTPSRPG
-669 ISGQGSAE
+669 ISGQASAE

-685 LTDASGQNG
+685 LTAASGQNG

-704 HNVMVSSREGA
+704 HNVMGSSLEDA
-715 CAVKSNSLQYV
+715 CAVKANSLQYV

-749 MTPRPIRSE
+749 MTPRPICNE
-758 DGRDVRGRRSGK
+758 DGRDVRGRRGGK
-770 AEARTKRGVAAGR
+770 AEARRKRGVAAGR